1 CSVRYSYDIIKV
13 HDDDDTRE
21 VPVPELE
28 PGEAALVAASA
39 KWNPEDHPRGKDGKF
54 IKKGS
59 LQLLLSSKKPWVSH
73 TVDAVKNLD
82 AKQWNNLK
90 PEQQEYVKDA
100 VEKLPHDSE
109 MYKKAKKK
117 LDSLGGADD
126 GDSSD
131 APAAAPKPQPS
142 KIPAHKGAMPG
153 TPAKI
158 STALIWGKYEPGTVI
173 LHAEDDSGQSQVVW
187 NGKKYDVQKAQ
198 PGGEFKTV
206 ASYSKKDAYTSLK
219 KDTHWKV
226 PGEKSSS
233 STATSDSS
241 PAATPPATP
250 SPATPSPAT
259 PSPATP
265 SPATPSPAT
274 PSPATPSPATP
285 SPATTTSTGTTSGPV
300 HVSPTV
306 DPASGPLGVGGDI
319 SGISNY
325 AKAIMK

>member
-1 CSVRYSYDIIKV
+1 
-13 HDDDDTRE
+13 
-21 VPVPELE
+21 
-28 PGEAALVAASA
+28 
-39 KWNPEDHPRGKDGKF
+39 
-54 IKKGS
+54 
-59 LQLLLSSKKPWVSH
+59 
-73 TVDAVKNLD
+73 
-82 AKQWNNLK
+82 
-90 PEQQEYVKDA
+90 
-100 VEKLPHDSE
+100 
-109 MYKKAKKK
+109 
-117 LDSLGGADD
+117 
-126 GDSSD
+126 
-131 APAAAPKPQPS
+131 
-142 KIPAHKGAMPG
+142 
-153 TPAKI
+153 
-158 STALIWGKYEPGTVI
+158 
-173 LHAEDDSGQSQVVW
+173 SQVVW

-274 PSPATPSPATP
+274 PSPATPSPAT
-285 SPATTTSTGTTSGPV
+285 TTSTGTTSGPV

-306 DPASGPLGVGGDI
+306 DPASGPLGVGG
-319 SGISNY
+319 
-325 AKAIMK
+325 